1 MVGAA
6 ASAQESTPMT
16 VEAND
21 LLEWNQNEGTY
32 TAIGNAVATQGAA
45 EIKANKLVASY
56 DPASASRRIGT
67 LVATGNVTYKN
78 ETATATGDRLVYNVD
93 AETYLVEGNNAK
105 VTGTNGTMTA
115 TKDIRYDAANP
126 EAQMITANGAAVY
139 VDAEGRSVAGEK
151 IVALLGADGALQTL
165 DADTNV
171 KVISINGQIAT
182 GDAVA
187 YNYTTSKALLTG
199 NVEIID
205 GPSIMRGDRAEVDFD
220 SGISRILSDGSG
232 KRVSGV
238 LNP

>member
-115 TKDIRYDAANP
+115 TQDIRYDAANP
-126 EAQMITANGAAVY
+126 EAQMITANGSAVY